1 MKRCLI
7 SEKPWSFAKKLGAVT
22 ISIDRQFWTHFP
34 AIFFSYRYYYI
45 LHLYNSTGF
54 FPSSFFFPS
63 FAFVVRCIWQ
73 KPPSM
78 PMPWRGSIPL
88 SFSTFSRFYRNNLTP
103 YKISLLLLLLLC
115 PRPITESEQDF
126 FSDVKKKAIH
136 ANYYN
141 NRKKKKGTVRNGSGV
156 TTCRALHNRR
166 LIWSQSILRERE
178 KKLHERLSPGRGPI
192 MPF

>member
-1 MKRCLI
+1 
-7 SEKPWSFAKKLGAVT
+7 
-22 ISIDRQFWTHFP
+22 
-34 AIFFSYRYYYI
+34 
-45 LHLYNSTGF
+45 
-54 FPSSFFFPS
+54 
-63 FAFVVRCIWQ
+63 
-73 KPPSM
+73 M

-178 KKLHERLSPGRGPI
+178 KNYTRDCRQGVALLCPSSRSLRVDNKQLSA
-192 MPF
+192 